1 MLTRVDPG
9 AVHPPVRLAAVE
21 LGLASGQVPEA
32 LAGEVARLD
41 AGTVVLPD
49 DGPAAAVYLLG

>member
-1 MLTRVDPG
+1 MSR
-9 AVHPPVRLAAVE
+9 AVHPPVRLDAVA

-32 LAGEVARLD
+32 LAGDVARLD